1 LLFKSRLLK
10 SELYDRIPILVC
22 ALRPYGWVKVSL
34 ILPLGENGVPQA
46 RPDGTLNDSIWDK
59 SGGGKGTADE
69 LEKIRAGR
77 NWERAW

>member
-46 RPDGTLNDSIWDK
+46 RPDWTLNDSIWDK
-59 SGGGKGTADE
+59 SVGEKGPLTS
-69 LEKIRAGR
+69 LRR
-77 NWERAW
+77 